1 MKKEYVKPENR
12 VVVLQGRLMEDWVS
26 QGDDTDN
33 PDAKFNYSDG
43 TDYSGDSPKNV
54 WED

>member
-12 VVVLQGRLMEDWVS
+12 VVVLQGRLMEDDWVS
-26 QGDDTDN
+26 QGGDTPIFDSRNQFDDSEDS
-33 PDAKFNYSDG
+33 YSD
-43 TDYSGDSPKNV
+43 DV